1 MKTIE
6 RKEYLDR
13 IKNLKDTPDIKVI
26 TGIRR
31 SGKSILMQEYIQ
43 YLKEYFDGI
52 NIIFIDFMDLTFE
65 HLKEYH
71 DLHGYVEEHFLVP
84 WLL

>member
-52 NIIFIDFMDLTFE
+52 NIIFIYFMDLTFE
-65 HLKEYH
+65 HLK
-71 DLHGYVEEHFLVP
+71 
-84 WLL
+84 